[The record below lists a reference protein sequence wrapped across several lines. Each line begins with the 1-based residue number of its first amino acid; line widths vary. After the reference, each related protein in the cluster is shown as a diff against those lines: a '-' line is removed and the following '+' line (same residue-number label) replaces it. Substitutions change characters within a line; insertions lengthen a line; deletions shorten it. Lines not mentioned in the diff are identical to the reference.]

1 VLAGFSASL
10 GVSSYRQLQEEVAAA
25 KAAREKALLDVNAR
39 VAQLSQQLEYE
50 EREKERRVKEAKDS
64 KNRFKVRFL
73 SLNNAANV
81 TGVGRVGRGIVG
93 DNRS

>member
-73 SLNNAANV
+73 SLNSAANV

-93 DNRS
+93 G